1 VLTAQP
7 APGYNFMGWFDGS
20 SVLCGTTADCN
31 FYLNRSVS
39 VRAVFSQPY
48 SAAPIPGIFGEF

>member
-1 VLTAQP
+1 
-7 APGYNFMGWFDGS
+7 MGWFDGS